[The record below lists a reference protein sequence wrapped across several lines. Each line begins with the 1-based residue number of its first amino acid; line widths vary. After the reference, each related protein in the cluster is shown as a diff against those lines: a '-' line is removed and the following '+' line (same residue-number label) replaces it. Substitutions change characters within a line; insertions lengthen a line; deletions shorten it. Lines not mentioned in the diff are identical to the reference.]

1 MHEDAKNRKSAG
13 NTYISS
19 HEGETVHVETLK
31 DGKEVGKEEFP
42 KVTVDEA
49 YNNLKAMQVHG
60 AGRIARYAAQ
70 ALRDYAKDA
79 KAKNSREYWA
89 LVLKAGEKLRSARP
103 TAVSLPNGVNYVL
116 YGGRIS
122 FESGGS
128 VEDVR
133 AATVDS
139 ANDFITSSLD
149 AVKLI
154 GEIGAKRVKNG
165 DVILTHCNSE
175 AAMSIMK
182 KAYDMGRGIKVYC
195 DETRPKFQ
203 GHKTAAALAAYG
215 IDTTLICDSA
225 CRVTMGGVDKAIVG
239 CDAIAVN
246 GALVNKIGTS
256 QVATMAHES
265 RVNFIVAAETYKLD
279 FKTLTGEL
287 VDIEE
292 RDYTEIASKEWMS
305 HNPKVKFNNPV
316 FDVTPPEYIDFYVT
330 EKGIVPPGGVF
341 SLMKELYQYTEG
353 AQAKPRNH

>member
-1 MHEDAKNRKSAG
+1 M
-13 NTYISS
+13 
-19 HEGETVHVETLK
+19 VHVETLK
-31 DGKEVGKEEFP
+31 DGKEARQEFP
-42 KVTVDEA
+42 RVSVDEA
-49 YNNLKAMQVHG
+49 YDNLKAMHIHG

-70 ALRDYAKDA
+70 ALRDYAKDT
-79 KAKNSREYWA
+79 KAKTSAEYWS

-116 YGGRIS
+116 FGGRTA
-122 FESGGS
+122 FESGAS
-128 VEDVR
+128 LDEVR
-133 AATVDS
+133 SATVNTAD
-139 ANDFITSSLD
+139 DFLAMSLD
-149 AVKLI
+149 AVRII
-154 GEIGAKRVKNG
+154 GEIGARRVKNG
-165 DVILTHCNSE
+165 DVIITHCNSE

-182 KAYDMGRGIKVYC
+182 KAHDMGKGIKVYC

-203 GHKTAAALAAYG
+203 GHKTAATLAAYG

-225 CRVTMGGVDKAIVG
+225 CRVTMGGADKAIVG
-239 CDAIAVN
+239 CDAISVN

-256 QVATMAHES
+256 QVATMAHEA

-292 RDYTEIASKEWMS
+292 RDHTEIATKEWMA
-305 HNPKVKFNNPV
+305 HNPKVKFSNPV

-341 SLMKELYQYTEG
+341 ALMKELYQYSEG
-353 AQAKPRNH
+353 PQAMQGRN

>member
-1 MHEDAKNRKSAG
+1 
-13 NTYISS
+13 
-19 HEGETVHVETLK
+19 VEALK

-42 KVTVDEA
+42 KVPVDEA
-49 YNNLKAMQVHG
+49 YNNLRAMQVHG

-79 KAKNSREYWA
+79 KAKNPREYWA

-154 GEIGAKRVKNG
+154 GEIGARRVKNG

-175 AAMSIMK
+175 AAMSVMK
-182 KAYDMGRGIKVYC
+182 KAYDMGKGIKVYC

-305 HNPKVKFNNPV
+305 HNPKVKFSNPV

-330 EKGIVPPGGVF
+330 EKGIVPPGAVF

-353 AQAKPRNH
+353 AQAKPSTH